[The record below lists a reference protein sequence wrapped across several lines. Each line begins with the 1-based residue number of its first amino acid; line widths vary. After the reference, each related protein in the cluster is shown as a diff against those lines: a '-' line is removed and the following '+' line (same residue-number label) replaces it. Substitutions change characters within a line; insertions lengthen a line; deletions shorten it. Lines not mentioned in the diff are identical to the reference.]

1 MLDARGFGTGGPFL
15 RRPQPS
21 SLVLHGRH
29 QAGRHEVRPA
39 SHQLPITRMHE
50 ITNSGGESI
59 TTLSGTYSRG
69 GVCNPSNGNFNLTQQ

>member
-1 MLDARGFGTGGPFL
+1 
-15 RRPQPS
+15 
-21 SLVLHGRH
+21 
-29 QAGRHEVRPA
+29 
-39 SHQLPITRMHE
+39 MHE